1 MVNIYVVT
9 GSEDGILGAGTNK
22 KEALEAAKKYVLQCL
37 ENQDKFVN
45 ESDLEIKESVVGIIV
60 VKSERASVYAEVEIF
75 ESNQY
80 YY

>member
-45 ESDLEIKESVVGIIV
+45 ESDLEIKESVVGIIE